1 MITKWYY
8 RTSAR
13 KTKFK
18 LRKTKSKTLGGTKMK
33 KMLSLL
39 FCILL
44 MMSAALAV
52 AELHH
57 MAQDA
62 DHQHAVVLFF
72 VHLIG
77 DKAGEPLLLG
87 VQHEDILHPA

>member
-33 KMLSLL
+33 KVIAL
-39 FCILL
+39 IL
-44 MMSAALAV
+44 AALMVLGHAR
-52 AELHH
+52 
-57 MAQDA
+57 A
-62 DHQHAVVLFF
+62 DCSC
-72 VHLIG
+72 
-77 DKAGEPLLLG
+77 
-87 VQHEDILHPA
+87 